1 MTLGEFKEYTKNMR
15 DDVELKYAYA
25 SGYHPINSFSTLD
38 NSLILVT
45 NNYDSPDIEGVI
57 KAMIKFKK
65 Q

>member
-1 MTLGEFKEYTKNMR
+1 MTLGEFKEFTKNMR
-15 DDVELKYAYA
+15 DDVVLKFHFAG
-25 SGYHPINSFSTLD
+25 GYHPINSFSTLD

-45 NNYDSPDIEGVI
+45 NNYDSPNIEGVI

>member
-1 MTLGEFKEYTKNMR
+1 MTLGEFKEFTKNMR
-15 DDVELKYAYA
+15 DDVELKFHYAG
-25 SGYHPINSFSTLD
+25 GYHHINSFSTSD
-38 NSLILVT
+38 NTLILVT

>member
-1 MTLGEFKEYTKNMR
+1 MTLGEFKEFTKNMR
-15 DDVELKYAYA
+15 DDVELKFYYAG
-25 SGYHPINSFSTLD
+25 GYHPINSFSTLN

-57 KAMIKFKK
+57 KAMIKFRK

>member
-1 MTLGEFKEYTKNMR
+1 MTLGEFKEFTKNMR
-15 DDVELKYAYA
+15 DDVELKFHYTG
-25 SGYHPINSFSTLD
+25 GYHPINSFSTSD
-38 NSLILVT
+38 NTLILVT